1 MGENGSWKGFQLHN
15 HFKLVLSYRDGL
27 QLAGHSVDIS
37 ASICMQVRYLQH
49 RVTSITFVSMARS
62 LKQGDSTLLR
72 RDSAIPA
79 ALEAVG
85 NTRKAGGRTQDK
97 GPQMVGACNLV
108 YL

>member
-1 MGENGSWKGFQLHN
+1 MHNVMKIRGYYMGENGSWKGFQLHN

-62 LKQGDSTLLR
+62 LKQ
-72 RDSAIPA
+72 
-79 ALEAVG
+79 ALYFQRHHWL
-85 NTRKAGGRTQDK
+85 N
-97 GPQMVGACNLV
+97 
-108 YL
+108 Y